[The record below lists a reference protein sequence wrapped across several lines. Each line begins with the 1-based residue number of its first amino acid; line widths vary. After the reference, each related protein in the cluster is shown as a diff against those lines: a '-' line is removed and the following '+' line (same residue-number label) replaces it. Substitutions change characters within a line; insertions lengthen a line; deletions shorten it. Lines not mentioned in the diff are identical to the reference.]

1 MSVMSELDLETG
13 GLPLAA
19 YHTEQRVEIVLA
31 WLRRTETERLDV
43 ILAKYRVLTRGFA
56 REEARRIWRE
66 AFAAYLA
73 LNGGV

>member
-19 YHTEQRVEIVLA
+19 YHTETRVEIVVA
-31 WLRRTETERLDV
+31 WLRRSETERLDT
-43 ILAKYRVLTRGFA
+43 LLGKYKVLTRGFP

-66 AFAAYLA
+66 SMATYLA